1 MRTLCLASSRHRCP
15 DREYSRDS
23 KASPWHSP
31 SPPIRAA
38 LSSTAGTDTETR
50 LYPGGAFDPL
60 GLASN
65 NEEQTF
71 RLKTAEIKHA
81 RLAMVSAL
89 GRAPA

>member
-1 MRTLCLASSRHRCP
+1 MAKPRPGIA
-15 DREYSRDS
+15 
-23 KASPWHSP
+23 P

-81 RLAMVSAL
+81 RLAMVSAF
-89 GRAPA
+89 GRASA